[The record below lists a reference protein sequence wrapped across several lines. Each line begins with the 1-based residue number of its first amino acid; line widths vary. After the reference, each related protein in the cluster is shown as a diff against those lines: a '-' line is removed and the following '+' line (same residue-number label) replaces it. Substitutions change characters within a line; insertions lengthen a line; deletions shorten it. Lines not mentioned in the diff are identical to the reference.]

1 MESTTPSIYEA
12 QNRGAIFRTQTPSPV
27 PPGSPCLLKKKNSR
41 FLPQKDVLRRQSDAN
56 ARPSRPRLGRPSSSS
71 SSCYSA
77 TGLRWLHYHGFL
89 WPAGGDGGDLIVV
102 VQREGNLV
110 GKVLGIVGRW
120 EAMGKGR
127 IGSNGVR
134 RLDP

>member
-1 MESTTPSIYEA
+1 
-12 QNRGAIFRTQTPSPV
+12 
-27 PPGSPCLLKKKNSR
+27 
-41 FLPQKDVLRRQSDAN
+41 
-56 ARPSRPRLGRPSSSS
+56 
-71 SSCYSA
+71 
-77 TGLRWLHYHGFL
+77 L

-127 IGSNGVR
+127 IGSTGVRR

>member
-1 MESTTPSIYEA
+1 VESTTPSIYEA
-12 QNRGAIFRTQTPSPV
+12 QNRGAIFKTQIPSPV

-41 FLPQKDVLRRQSDAN
+41 FLPQSDAN
-56 ARPSRPRLGRPSSSS
+56 ARPSRPGLGRPSSSS

-77 TGLRWLHYHGFL
+77 TDLRWLQCHGFL

-102 VQREGNLV
+102 VPREGNLV
-110 GKVLGIVGRW
+110 GKVLGIVGGD
-120 EAMGKGR
+120 GKGR
-127 IGSNGVR
+127 IGSSGVRR